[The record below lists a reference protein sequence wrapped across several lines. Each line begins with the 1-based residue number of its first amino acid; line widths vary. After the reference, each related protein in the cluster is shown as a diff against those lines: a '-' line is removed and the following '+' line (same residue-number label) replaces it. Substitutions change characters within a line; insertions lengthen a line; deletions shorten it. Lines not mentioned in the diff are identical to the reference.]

1 MVNDWN
7 YEELTTGTIRL
18 TGYINEDNKNVVVP
32 EKINGKT
39 VAAIGPGCLRTD
51 MEYLSISKSVEDINT
66 WGDWIELKEIYVDPE
81 NTHYMSRHGVLYSK
95 DGTKLIRVPSKID
108 FIPSDILSGVTHIE
122 KYAFDE
128 VVCITEID
136 IPESVVSIGD
146 AAFAWCENL
155 AKVSIADS
163 VKRIGKGVFCGCH
176 ISQIKLPISITAFEE
191 YEYDEGLG
199 FFMCCQFES
208 FTVPNS
214 VVSIGRRCFE
224 SCNQLRE
231 VHIPASVQVIDEL
244 VFEECSQLEAIRV
257 DSNNPYFYDVDGVL
271 YSRDGMLIRVPP
283 RYSVSSFNINKG
295 IEKIRGYAFSD
306 CKKIEY
312 ISCPDSV
319 VEIGNGAFIK
329 SGLKTFTIPK
339 KVTTINY
346 NVFSCC
352 LDLREIIIHKNVS
365 RIEQS
370 LFEELKYILSKTQV
384 TVEEGNSFFESN
396 GGILRKRKQI

>member
-7 YEELTTGTIRL
+7 FEELTTGTIKL
-18 TGYINEDNKNVVVP
+18 KGYINEDKTSVVVP

-39 VAAIGPGCLRTD
+39 VVAIGPGCFRTD

-81 NTHYMSRHGVLYSK
+81 NAHYMSRHGVLYSK

-108 FIPSDILSGVTHIE
+108 SIPSDILSGVTHIE
-122 KYAFDE
+122 EYAFDE

-155 AKVSIADS
+155 VKVSIADS
-163 VKRIGKGVFCGCH
+163 VKSIGEGVFCGCH
-176 ISQIKLPISITAFEE
+176 ISQIKLPISITALEE

-214 VVSIGRRCFE
+214 VVSIGRRCFK

-231 VHIPASVQVIDEL
+231 VYIPASVQVIDEL
-244 VFEECSQLEAIRV
+244 VFEGCSQLEAIRV
-257 DSNNPYFYDVDGVL
+257 APNNPYFYDIDGVL
-271 YSRDGMLIRVPP
+271 YSREGTLIRVPQQ
-283 RYSVSSFNINKG
+283 YSVNSFNIKDG
-295 IEKIRGYAFSD
+295 IGKIRGYAFSD

-312 ISCPDSV
+312 INCPDSV
-319 VEIGNGAFIK
+319 MEIGNGAFLK
-329 SGLKTFTIPK
+329 SGLKTFTIPG

-352 LDLREIIIHKNVS
+352 LDLRELQIHKYVDTID
-365 RIEQS
+365 RT
-370 LFEELKYILSKTQV
+370 LFDELNYILSKTIV
-384 TVEEGNSFFESN
+384 TVEKENSDFESRN
-396 GGILRKRKQI
+396 GKLRRLRQ